1 MRAMT
6 SEAGRHWWRPALQV
20 PGFLIW
26 AAAMLLGWAVQ
37 NPKAPIAADDGILV
51 ALIPTR
57 TGFLVEASK
66 LIEFWDG
73 PAATPYLIVVAGVV
87 LFLRGHRTLAIIA
100 VLMTSLAWV
109 PGHIAKTLFPRDRP
123 GAVTQPVWE
132 VLGANS
138 FPSGHTGMVIAA
150 TITAVFVLTALGH
163 RRGRVVAAV
172 VGGLW
177 MVVVGLSRL
186 EVAVHFPTDVLGGI
200 GVDGGMALML
210 WPVAAGLNSVLPR
223 SWAALADRRAP
234 DPAHVSPDLLGSS
247 PDVRSTTS

>member
-6 SEAGRHWWRPALQV
+6 SEGGRPWWRPALQV
-20 PGFLIW
+20 PGLVIW

-37 NPKAPIAADDGILV
+37 NPRPPIAADDGILV

-57 TGFLVEASK
+57 TTFLVQVSK

-73 PAATPYLIVVAGVV
+73 PAATPYLIVLAGV
-87 LFLRGHRTLAIIA
+87 LIFLRGHRTLAIIA

-138 FPSGHTGMVIAA
+138 YPSGHTGLVIAA
-150 TITAVFVLTALGH
+150 TITAVFVLTVLGH
-163 RRGRVVAAV
+163 RRGRIVAAV

-186 EVAVHFPTDVLGGI
+186 EVAVHFPTDVIGGI
-200 GVDGGMALML
+200 GLDAGMALIL
-210 WPVAAGLNSVLPR
+210 WPIAAGVNHVLPR
-223 SWAALADRRAP
+223 RWPVLADRRAP
-234 DPAHVSPDLLGSS
+234 YAAGVRPDASS
-247 PDVRSTTS
+247 ASTPT